1 MSMEDEA
8 NQFPSLLLYH
18 SCHTTVYRE
27 YHLSE
32 TVTGTDTQ
40 VNIRN
45 IELVNNPAKYDDE
58 YHFRIKFEAI
68 SALAEGTSADGSFGR
83 IEPNRYRSGMETRL
97 RRISEFGRL

>member
-1 MSMEDEA
+1 M
-8 NQFPSLLLYH
+8 LYQ

-27 YHLSE
+27 CLPSE
-32 TVTGTDTQ
+32 DLDGTDVQ

-68 SALAEGTSADGSFGR
+68 SALAEGTSADGTPLAGLKLIGIDLEWKLVYVGSA
-83 IEPNRYRSGMETRL
+83 N
-97 RRISEFGRL
+97 SEDFDQELDSCMGQ